1 VVGTKEA
8 TASAADT
15 VAEPTRPE
23 PEIPV
28 IVTEGATTSAVSIG
42 GESSQLGGLQVSGE
56 NVAAVVEESSS
67 SIVDMFKELPRLG
80 AQRFP

>member
-1 VVGTKEA
+1 MVLFSETQVVGTKEA

-28 IVTEGATTSAVSIG
+28 IVTEGAT
-42 GESSQLGGLQVSGE
+42 
-56 NVAAVVEESSS
+56 
-67 SIVDMFKELPRLG
+67 D
-80 AQRFP
+80 